1 VRLPP
6 PCPRGPFAL
15 LPFAAGI
22 GYGSAHSG
30 QKLDAKSFPGAEAS
44 HGRYG
49 VTLTM
54 RAAVWLI
61 ERPRWFKRAILIAND
76 LVMLTVALWLAYSLR
91 WSQPYVPFTLTHWL
105 LFAAA
110 PIIGVITFHMRG
122 LYKLVTRYIG
132 PEGTTRIYVAV
143 LIAVLVWA
151 LLVLMVGVKN
161 QPRSVVVIYGLIAAG
176 LIRFSRQWAAS
187 MLLRGAPQHRAV
199 SFTERKN
206 VIIYGAGTIG
216 IQLLRALNE
225 TGQFN
230 MVAFIDNNPSL
241 AGQVV
246 HGVKVLRPGKIGK
259 VITTENVKEV
269 LLAMPS
275 ALRSERRAAIKAL
288 APFPVVVKT
297 LPALEE
303 IASGHV
309 EVSDLRPIDVE
320 DLLGRDPVAP
330 ELELLTAH
338 VRGKVV
344 MITGAGGSIGS
355 ELTRQLLELGPKA
368 LILFELSEVALYEIE
383 MEIEEAQRQGAKAPN
398 AAGTSEA
405 KIVPVLGSV
414 LDRKL
419 VARTIRDFD
428 VDVIYHA
435 AAYKHVPLV
444 EMNPFAGVQNNTFG
458 TLALAETAKELGVER
473 FVLVSS
479 DKAVRPTNVMGASKR
494 LAELILQALA
504 EPRAAEPRVVE
515 PRTGSRGAR
524 TIFTMVRFG
533 NVLDS
538 SGSVVKRFR
547 NQIQAGGPVTVT
559 HKEIIRYFM
568 SIPEAAQLVIQAG
581 AMASGGEVFVL
592 DMGTPVKID
601 DLARTM
607 IRLSGLEV
615 RDEATPEGDIAIEYI
630 GLRRG
635 EKLYEELLIGE
646 NTTGTGH
653 PRIFKNSEPF
663 LAYAELVTA
672 LERLD
677 DAIQRLAEAELQD
690 MLRATVEGYQPGTSG
705 HPATAKDEW
714 QPVSRTLH

>member
-1 VRLPP
+1 
-6 PCPRGPFAL
+6 
-15 LPFAAGI
+15 
-22 GYGSAHSG
+22 
-30 QKLDAKSFPGAEAS
+30 
-44 HGRYG
+44 
-49 VTLTM
+49 M
-54 RAAVWLI
+54 RSAVWLI
-61 ERPRWFKRAILIAND
+61 ERPRWFKRIFLIVND
-76 LVMLTVALWLAYSLR
+76 MALLTIALWAAYSLR
-91 WSQPYVPFTLTHWL
+91 LSQFYVPESFGMIL
-105 LFAAA
+105 LMAAA

-143 LIAVLVWA
+143 IIAVLAWA
-151 LLVLMVGVKN
+151 LLVLLSGIKGH
-161 QPRSVVVIYGLIAAG
+161 PRSVVVIYGLIAAG
-176 LIRFSRQWAAS
+176 LIRLSRQWAAA
-187 MLLRGAPQHRAV
+187 LLLKGAPQHKPV
-199 SFTERKN
+199 SFDERKN
-206 VIIYGAGTIG
+206 VIIYGAGAMG
-216 IQLLRALNE
+216 VQLLRALNE
-225 TGQFN
+225 TNQFN
-230 MVAFIDNNPSL
+230 MVAFIDNSPSL

-259 VITTENVKEV
+259 VISTENVKEV

-288 APFPVVVKT
+288 EPFPVVVKT

-303 IASGHV
+303 IASGRV
-309 EVSDLRPIDVE
+309 EVSDLRPIEVE

-330 ELELLTAH
+330 ELELLTGH
-338 VRGKVV
+338 VKDKVV

-355 ELTRQLLELGPKA
+355 ELTRQLLELGPKS

-383 MEIEEAQRQGAKAPN
+383 MEIEELKWRRAKEPEAPPL
-398 AAGTSEA
+398 ADT
-405 KIVPVLGSV
+405 KIIPVLGSV
-414 LDRKL
+414 QDRKL
-419 VARTIRDFD
+419 VARTISDYD
-428 VDVIYHA
+428 VEVIYHA

-444 EMNPFAGVQNNTFG
+444 EVNPFTGLQNNTFG
-458 TLALAETAKELGVER
+458 TLTLAEVAKEARVER

-504 EPRAAEPRVVE
+504 EPHGTTV
-515 PRTGSRGAR
+515 
-524 TIFTMVRFG
+524 FTMVRFG

-538 SGSVVKRFR
+538 SGSVVRRFR

-559 HKEIIRYFM
+559 HPEIIRYFM

-607 IRLSGLEV
+607 VRLSGLEV
-615 RDEATPEGDIAIEYI
+615 RDDTNPDGDIAIEYI

-646 NTTGTGH
+646 NTTGTSH
-653 PRIFKNSEPF
+653 PRIFKNSEPV
-663 LAYAELVTA
+663 LAYAELAAA

-677 DAIQRLAEAELQD
+677 DAIQRHDEADLQE
-690 MLRATVEGYQPGTSG
+690 MLRATVEGYKPGSTG
-705 HPATAKDEW
+705 HPASVKDEW
-714 QPVSRTLH
+714 QPVSRMLH

>member
-1 VRLPP
+1 M
-6 PCPRGPFAL
+6 AL
-15 LPFAAGI
+15 
-22 GYGSAHSG
+22 H
-30 QKLDAKSFPGAEAS
+30 
-44 HGRYG
+44 
-49 VTLTM
+49 M
-54 RAAVWLI
+54 NAAVWLI
-61 ERPRWFKRAILIAND
+61 ERPRWFKRIFLITND
-76 LVMLTVALWLAYSLR
+76 IAMLTIALWAAYSLR
-91 WSQPYVPFTLTHWL
+91 LSRFYVPESLGMIL
-105 LFAAA
+105 LMAAA
-110 PIIGVITFHMRG
+110 PIIGVVTFHLRG
-122 LYKLVTRYIG
+122 LYKLVTRFIG
-132 PEGTTRIYVAV
+132 PEGTTRISVAV
-143 LIAVLVWA
+143 VIAVLAWA
-151 LLVLMVGVKN
+151 LLVLMAGIKGH
-161 QPRSVVVIYGLIAAG
+161 PRSVVVIYGLIALG
-176 LIRFSRQWAAS
+176 LIRLSRQWAGAL
-187 MLLRGAPQHRAV
+187 LLRLAPQHKPV
-199 SFTERKN
+199 SFDERKN
-206 VIIYGAGTIG
+206 VIIYGAGTMG
-216 IQLLRALNE
+216 VQLLRALNE

-241 AGQVV
+241 AGQMV
-246 HGVKVLRPGKIGK
+246 HGVKVLRPGKIGRM
-259 VITTENVKEV
+259 ITNENVKEV

-288 APFPVVVKT
+288 EPFPVVVKT

-303 IASGHV
+303 IASGRV
-309 EVSDLRPIDVE
+309 EISDLRPIDVE

-330 ELELLTAH
+330 ELELLTGH
-338 VRGKVV
+338 VKDKVV

-368 LILFELSEVALYEIE
+368 LVLFELSEVALYEIDME
-383 MEIEEAQRQGAKAPN
+383 MEELKWRRSKQRDAPPL
-398 AAGTSEA
+398 ADT
-405 KIVPVLGSV
+405 KIIPVLGSV

-419 VARTIRDFD
+419 VARIISTLG
-428 VDVIYHA
+428 VEVIYHA

-444 EMNPFAGVQNNTFG
+444 EVNPFAGLQNNTFG
-458 TLALAETAKELGVER
+458 TLTLAEVAKEAGVKR

-504 EPRAAEPRVVE
+504 AP
-515 PRTGSRGAR
+515 RGA
-524 TIFTMVRFG
+524 TVFTMVRFG

-547 NQIQAGGPVTVT
+547 NQIQAGGPLTVT
-559 HKEIIRYFM
+559 HPEIIRYFM

-615 RDEATPEGDIAIEYI
+615 RDANNPEGDIDIEYI

-646 NTTGTGH
+646 NTTGTSH
-653 PRIFKNSEPF
+653 PRIFKNSEPV
-663 LAYAELVTA
+663 LAYAELVAA

-677 DAIQRLAEAELQD
+677 DAIQRQDEAVLQE
-690 MLRATVEGYQPGTSG
+690 MLRTIVEGYKPGSTG
-705 HPATAKDEW
+705 HPASVKDEW
-714 QPVSRTLH
+714 QLVSRTLH

>member
-1 VRLPP
+1 
-6 PCPRGPFAL
+6 
-15 LPFAAGI
+15 
-22 GYGSAHSG
+22 
-30 QKLDAKSFPGAEAS
+30 
-44 HGRYG
+44 
-49 VTLTM
+49 M
-54 RAAVWLI
+54 RSAVWLI
-61 ERPRWFKRAILIAND
+61 ERPRWFKRALLILNDIA
-76 LVMLTVALWLAYSLR
+76 MLTIALWAAYSLR
-91 WSQPYVPFTLTHWL
+91 LSRFYIPESFGMILVM
-105 LFAAA
+105 AAA
-110 PIIGVITFHMRG
+110 PLIGVITFHMRG
-122 LYKLVTRYIG
+122 LYKLVTRFIG
-132 PEGTTRIYVAV
+132 PEGTTRIYVTV
-143 LIAVLVWA
+143 IIAVLAWA
-151 LLVLMVGVKN
+151 LLVLLSGIKGH
-161 QPRSVVVIYGLIAAG
+161 PRSVVVIYGLIAAG
-176 LIRFSRQWAAS
+176 LIRLSRQWAGA
-187 MLLRGAPQHRAV
+187 LLLKAAPQHKPV
-199 SFTERKN
+199 SCDERKN
-206 VIIYGAGTIG
+206 VIIYGAGTMG
-216 IQLLRALNE
+216 VQLLRALNE
-225 TGQFN
+225 TNQFN
-230 MVAFIDNNPSL
+230 MVAFIDNSPSL

-288 APFPVVVKT
+288 EPFPVLVKT

-303 IASGHV
+303 IASGRV
-309 EVSDLRPIDVE
+309 EVSDLRPIEVE

-330 ELELLTAH
+330 ELELLTGH
-338 VRGKVV
+338 VKDKVV

-383 MEIEEAQRQGAKAPN
+383 MEIEELKWRRAKEPEAPPL
-398 AAGTSEA
+398 ADT
-405 KIVPVLGSV
+405 KIIPVLGSV

-419 VARTIRDFD
+419 VARTISNYD
-428 VDVIYHA
+428 VEVIYHA

-444 EMNPFAGVQNNTFG
+444 EVNPFTGLQNNTFG
-458 TLALAETAKELGVER
+458 TLTLAEAAKEARVER

-504 EPRAAEPRVVE
+504 ETHGTTV
-515 PRTGSRGAR
+515 
-524 TIFTMVRFG
+524 FTMVRFG

-538 SGSVVKRFR
+538 SGSVVRRFR

-559 HKEIIRYFM
+559 HPEIIRYFM

-607 IRLSGLEV
+607 VRLSGLEV
-615 RDEATPEGDIAIEYI
+615 RDDNNADGDIAIEYI

-646 NTTGTGH
+646 NTTGTSH
-653 PRIFKNSEPF
+653 PRIFKNSEPV
-663 LAYAELVTA
+663 LAYAELVAA

-677 DAIQRLAEAELQD
+677 DAIQRQDEADLQE
-690 MLRATVEGYQPGTSG
+690 MLRATVEGYKPGSAG
-705 HPATAKDEW
+705 HPASVKDEW

>member
-1 VRLPP
+1 MI
-6 PCPRGPFAL
+6 L
-15 LPFAAGI
+15 L
-22 GYGSAHSG
+22 
-30 QKLDAKSFPGAEAS
+30 
-44 HGRYG
+44 
-49 VTLTM
+49 M
-54 RAAVWLI
+54 
-61 ERPRWFKRAILIAND
+61 
-76 LVMLTVALWLAYSLR
+76 
-91 WSQPYVPFTLTHWL
+91 
-105 LFAAA
+105 AAA

-143 LIAVLVWA
+143 IIAVLAWA
-151 LLVLMVGVKN
+151 LLVLLSGIKGH
-161 QPRSVVVIYGLIAAG
+161 PRSVVVIYGLIAAG
-176 LIRFSRQWAAS
+176 LIRLSRQWAGA
-187 MLLRGAPQHRAV
+187 LLLKAAPQHKPV
-199 SFTERKN
+199 SFDERKN
-206 VIIYGAGTIG
+206 VIIYGAGTMG

-230 MVAFIDNNPSL
+230 MVAFIDNSPSL

-246 HGVKVLRPGKIGK
+246 HGVKVLRSGKIGK

-288 APFPVVVKT
+288 EPFPVVVKT

-303 IASGHV
+303 IASGRV
-309 EVSDLRPIDVE
+309 EVSDLRPIEVE

-330 ELELLTAH
+330 ELELLTGH
-338 VRGKVV
+338 VKDKVV

-355 ELTRQLLELGPKA
+355 ELTRQLLELGPKS

-383 MEIEEAQRQGAKAPN
+383 MEIDELKWRRAKEPEAPPL
-398 AAGTSEA
+398 THT
-405 KIVPVLGSV
+405 KIIPVLGSV
-414 LDRKL
+414 QDRKL
-419 VARTIRDFD
+419 VARTISDYD
-428 VDVIYHA
+428 VEVIYHA

-444 EMNPFAGVQNNTFG
+444 EVNPFTGLQNNTFG
-458 TLALAETAKELGVER
+458 TLTLAEVAKEARVER

-504 EPRAAEPRVVE
+504 EPHGTTV
-515 PRTGSRGAR
+515 
-524 TIFTMVRFG
+524 FTMVRFG

-538 SGSVVKRFR
+538 SGSVVRRFR

-559 HKEIIRYFM
+559 HPEIIRYFM

-607 IRLSGLEV
+607 VRLSGLEV
-615 RDEATPEGDIAIEYI
+615 RDDDNPEGDIAIEYI

-646 NTTGTGH
+646 NTTGTSH
-653 PRIFKNSEPF
+653 PRIFKNSEPV
-663 LAYAELVTA
+663 LAYAELVAA

-677 DAIQRLAEAELQD
+677 DAIQRHDEADLQE
-690 MLRATVEGYQPGTSG
+690 MLRATVEGYKPGSTG
-705 HPATAKDEW
+705 HPASVKDEW
-714 QPVSRTLH
+714 QPVSRMLH

>member
-1 VRLPP
+1 MPVRG
-6 PCPRGPFAL
+6 GPF
-15 LPFAAGI
+15 
-22 GYGSAHSG
+22 
-30 QKLDAKSFPGAEAS
+30 
-44 HGRYG
+44 
-49 VTLTM
+49 M
-54 RAAVWLI
+54 RSAVWLI
-61 ERPRWFKRAILIAND
+61 ERPRWFKRTLLILND
-76 LVMLTVALWLAYSLR
+76 IVMLSIALWAAYSLR
-91 WSQPYVPFTLTHWL
+91 LSQFYVPESLGMVL
-105 LFAAA
+105 LMAAA
-110 PIIGVITFHMRG
+110 PVIGVITFHLRG
-122 LYKLVTRYIG
+122 LYKLVTRFIG

-143 LIAVLVWA
+143 IIAVLVWA
-151 LLVLMVGVKN
+151 LLVLMSGIKGH
-161 QPRSVVVIYGLIAAG
+161 PRSVVVIYGLIAAG
-176 LIRFSRQWAAS
+176 LIRLSRQWAAS
-187 MLLRGAPQHRAV
+187 MLLRAAPQHKGV
-199 SFTERKN
+199 SFDERKN
-206 VIIYGAGTIG
+206 VIIYGAGTTG

-225 TGQFN
+225 TGQYN

-275 ALRSERRAAIKAL
+275 ALRSERRAAIRVL
-288 APFPVVVKT
+288 EPFPVVVKT

-309 EVSDLRPIDVE
+309 EVSDLRPIEVE

-338 VRGKVV
+338 VRDKVV

-355 ELTRQLLELGPKA
+355 ELTRQLLALGPKA

-383 MEIEEAQRQGAKAPN
+383 MEIDDVKRRMSKEED
-398 AAGTSEA
+398 AAGVTET

-419 VARTIRDFD
+419 VARTIGDFG
-428 VDVIYHA
+428 VEVIYHA
-435 AAYKHVPLV
+435 AAYKHVPIV
-444 EMNPFAGVQNNTFG
+444 EVNPFTGLQNNTFG
-458 TLALAETAKELGVER
+458 TLVLAEAAKELGVER

-494 LAELILQALA
+494 LAELILQGLA
-504 EPRAAEPRVVE
+504 EIRG
-515 PRTGSRGAR
+515 GS

-538 SGSVVKRFR
+538 SGSVVRRFR

-559 HKEIIRYFM
+559 HPEIIRYFM

-581 AMASGGEVFVL
+581 AMATGGEVFVL

-615 RDEATPEGDIAIEYI
+615 RDDNNLEGDIAIEYI
-630 GLRRG
+630 GLRCG

-646 NTTGTGH
+646 NTAGTSH
-653 PRIFKNSEPF
+653 PRIFKNSEPILPYADL
-663 LAYAELVTA
+663 LAA
-672 LERLD
+672 LEHLD
-677 DAIQRLAEAELQD
+677 DAIQRQDEADLQD
-690 MLRATVEGYQPGTSG
+690 MLRGTVEGYMPGSAG
-705 HPATAKDEW
+705 HPTALKDEW
-714 QPVSRTLH
+714 QPISRTLH